1 MERLTHELH
10 GIKRRLLYLSDRFYV
25 RDAAFY
31 IEKAIEALEEGSQDP
46 ELWMEEQ
53 LEIAR
58 IFQRLIPF
66 AVRRTTQSLQE
77 DHDQYPSVVNR
88 IESGF
93 GSVQSTHEYSSIQ
106 PPFGDLE

>member
-1 MERLTHELH
+1 MERLVRDLNATKRSLLH
-10 GIKRRLLYLSDRFYV
+10 LTDSFYV

-66 AVRRTTQSLQE
+66 AVRRTIQSLPE
-77 DHDQYPSVVNR
+77 DHVRYPSVVDR

-93 GSVQSTHEYSSIQ
+93 GSIHSTHEYSSIRQ
-106 PPFGDLE
+106 PFEDLG